1 MAMLETLVLSD
12 EEVRHLISMGEV
24 IEAVEFAFR
33 EKGMGRIQM
42 PPKTYLFFD
51 RYDGDLR
58 TMPSYIEAIDVAAV
72 KIVNAHIENRD
83 RYGLPTVM
91 ATIIL
96 IDPKNGFPLAIM
108 GGTSI
113 TNMRTGAAG
122 GIAAKYLARNE
133 SKVIGF
139 IGAGTQAKM
148 QLTALIEVFKS
159 FDEIRVWDINER
171 NMRAFK
177 GEMDAKYGNI
187 CQIKTV
193 NVPEDAVRGADIVVT
208 ATPSRRPLVMDEWV
222 SPGTHLNCIGADAP
236 GKQEVDPRILKRS
249 KIVVD
254 DLEQAA
260 HSGEINVPLRMGI
273 ISKADI
279 WAELGEIIVGKKPGR
294 TWRDEITV
302 FVSTGLAIQ
311 DAVTANL
318 AYKRALEKG
327 VGRRIRIAL

>member
-1 MAMLETLVLSD
+1 MLETLVLSD

>member
-1 MAMLETLVLSD
+1 MLETLVLSD

-33 EKGMGRIQM
+33 EKGMGCIQM

-51 RYDGDLR
+51 RYNGDLR
-58 TMPSYIEAIDVAAV
+58 TMPSYIETIDVAAV

-83 RYGLPTVM
+83 KYGLPTVM

-177 GEMDAKYGNI
+177 EEMDAKYGNI

-193 NVPEDAVRGADIVVT
+193 NVPEDAVRGADIIVT

-294 TWRDEITV
+294 TGRDEITV

-318 AYKRALEKG
+318 AYKKALEKG